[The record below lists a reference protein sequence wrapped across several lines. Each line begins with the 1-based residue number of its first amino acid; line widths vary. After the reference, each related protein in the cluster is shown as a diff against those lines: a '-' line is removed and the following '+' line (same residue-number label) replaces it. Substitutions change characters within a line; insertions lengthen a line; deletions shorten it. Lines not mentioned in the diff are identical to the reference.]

1 MVEILLMIGAFF
13 KERLNAESG
22 ENSLKKVD
30 IYTDGGALGNPGRGG
45 YAAILVHGG
54 HKKEI
59 SGGYQHTTNNRM
71 EMTACIKAL
80 EMLKYPCKITL
91 YSDSKY
97 LVDGVT
103 KGWAKRWRS
112 NGWKR
117 NKKDMAENID
127 LWQKL
132 LELIEPHDIEFQWV
146 KGHSGHPENERCDEL
161 VKLAAGQDSLP
172 EDEGYKGEA

>member
-1 MVEILLMIGAFF
+1 M
-13 KERLNAESG
+13 
-22 ENSLKKVD
+22 KKVD

-54 HKKEI
+54 HQKEI
-59 SGGYQHTTNNRM
+59 SGGYRHTTNNRM

-80 EMLKYPCKITL
+80 EILKYPCHITL

-103 KGWAKRWRS
+103 KGWATRWK
-112 NGWKR
+112 NNNWMR
-117 NKKDMAENID
+117 NKKDRAENID
-127 LWQKL
+127 LWEKL
-132 LELIEPHDIEFQWV
+132 LNLIEPHDIAFEWV

-161 VKLAAGQDSLP
+161 VKLAASLDNLP